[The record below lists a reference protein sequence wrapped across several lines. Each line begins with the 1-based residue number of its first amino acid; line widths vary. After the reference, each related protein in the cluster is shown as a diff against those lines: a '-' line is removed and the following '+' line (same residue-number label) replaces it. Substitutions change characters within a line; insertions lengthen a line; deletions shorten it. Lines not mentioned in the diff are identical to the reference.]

1 MYDNL
6 VFDGRA
12 TSEFTGRS
20 GVLDLMVEYGLSEEQ
35 ALEVSDHFPVW
46 AEFSVFESGRPKV
59 ATKWAPEVAR

>member
-6 VFDGRA
+6 VFDSRA

-20 GVLDLMVEYGLSEEQ
+20 GVLDLMVEYGLSKEQ

-46 AEFSVFESGRPKV
+46 AEFSAFESGGPQV
-59 ATKWAPEVAR
+59 ATKKASEVTR